1 MCLVLIFV
9 QPNRVVDVLYSF
21 LSEDKLY
28 DLSLSQKRDFLR
40 VASLISLLR

>member
-1 MCLVLIFV
+1 MCLVLISV

-28 DLSLSQKRDFLR
+28 GLSLSQNRDFLR